1 MRSQSVCGRS
11 RGEGKLDWNERKRM
25 RSARMPIRSAVFLS
39 RGGNAWSSEVLNISA
54 SGVLVGR
61 PQAWEG
67 RIGDRYALDMLFG
80 ERLDIHVEARLTR
93 VTGEE
98 LAFAYERIPEDKEA
112 PLWELLGG
120 YADRLDSYP
129 EN

>member
-1 MRSQSVCGRS
+1 M
-11 RGEGKLDWNERKRM
+11 DWNERRRM

-39 RGGNAWSSEVLNISA
+39 RGGNAWSSEILNISA

-61 PQAWEG
+61 PQSWDG

-80 ERLDIHVEARLTR
+80 KTLDIHVEARLTR
-93 VTGEE
+93 ITEEE

-112 PLWELLGG
+112 PLWELLGS
-120 YADRLDSYP
+120 YADRLDGHLP
-129 EN
+129 G

>member
-1 MRSQSVCGRS
+1 M
-11 RGEGKLDWNERKRM
+11 DWNERKRT

-80 ERLDIHVEARLTR
+80 ETLDIHVEARLTR
-93 VTGEE
+93 VTGEG

-112 PLWELLGG
+112 HLWELLGG